1 MLGGAFHTRHIG
13 RCLDGMFFVPPQRDK
28 VMAAIGNPWRAGFVA
43 RGQANHAPAGPQI
56 PVTNAPEWL
65 RTVARRPFGLHHQQR
80 QQVLARGVGI
90 QFAVTLV
97 DVDHYPF
104 GVQPARVLA
113 QVDGLDGLGQR

>member
-1 MLGGAFHTRHIG
+1 MLGGAFTPATLAAVWTG
-13 RCLDGMFFVPPQRDK
+13 CSSCPPQRDK

-90 QFAVTLV
+90 
-97 DVDHYPF
+97 HS
-104 GVQPARVLA
+104 R
-113 QVDGLDGLGQR
+113 